1 MNKIN
6 LLNLNVTYQATR
18 RFIFTVSAPLLLASR
33 RSHNSPYTTTA
44 QGLGDAAIN
53 AQGWIWRPSSE
64 SGGNAAIGFGVLL
77 PTGKDNVVNRVDAFN
92 GKGPQNVVLDYSIQP
107 GSGGYGLLFQW
118 QSSQPRPDHELY
130 LNANYVATPQNTNG
144 VLRSSTA
151 NPLTMYNS
159 ISDQYLVQVGIA
171 HPISVVRGLT
181 LTIGPRW
188 EGVQPRISSATVW
201 GSGGQV
207 TLSRSSPAFNTCTK

>member
-1 MNKIN
+1 MKAQTCGRFIGIALLLPALMSVAAKPAYAQGCIVARSSSTISGPETGGGYMAPGEWDITVGYRHQFSFRHFVGDVEQKQRIQMGNQVMNKIN

-118 QSSQPRPDHELY
+118 QSFRNLGR
-130 LNANYVATPQNTNG
+130 TT
-144 VLRSSTA
+144 
-151 NPLTMYNS
+151 NS
-159 ISDQYLVQVGIA
+159 I
-171 HPISVVRGLT
+171 
-181 LTIGPRW
+181 
-188 EGVQPRISSATVW
+188 
-201 GSGGQV
+201 
-207 TLSRSSPAFNTCTK
+207 